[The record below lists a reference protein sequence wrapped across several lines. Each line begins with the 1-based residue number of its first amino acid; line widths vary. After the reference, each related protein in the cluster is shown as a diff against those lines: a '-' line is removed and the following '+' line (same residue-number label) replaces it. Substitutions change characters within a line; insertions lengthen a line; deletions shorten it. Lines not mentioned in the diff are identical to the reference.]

1 MFRIYIF
8 DIPLLYRWQKWV
20 ILLSDFALIWGSYS
34 AIFTLL
40 IFAHLLP
47 SPDHNFLMLLWG
59 CWVVCPHLYRK
70 GICNLEIIINSN
82 VWNLYIWY
90 TFVIS
95 NFIKRLII
103 ISHYP
108 RPVSVFNS
116 GKQSSDLYSPP
127 FLAFFPMFCSSKGK
141 GIKRKETFSC
151 FDNRHKR
158 GSKMHIKPFTK

>member
-1 MFRIYIF
+1 MSLFKCCRMICVQRLCLASSIVNWTLTDVGF
-8 DIPLLYRWQKWV
+8 F
-20 ILLSDFALIWGSYS
+20 LSDFALIWCSYS

-108 RPVSVFNS
+108 RPVSVFNY

-127 FLAFFPMFCSSKGK
+127 FLGFFHLFWSSRGK
-141 GIKRKETFSC
+141 A
-151 FDNRHKR
+151 
-158 GSKMHIKPFTK
+158 